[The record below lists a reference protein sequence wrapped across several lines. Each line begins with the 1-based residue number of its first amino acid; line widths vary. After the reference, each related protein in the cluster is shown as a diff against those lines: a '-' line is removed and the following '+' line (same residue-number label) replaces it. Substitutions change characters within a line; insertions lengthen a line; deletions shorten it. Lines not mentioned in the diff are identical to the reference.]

1 MIGIFDSGSGGLS
14 VLKEIRARLPAADI
28 LYLGDIANAPY
39 GEKPPQ
45 ELSALTVRNIQ
56 FLRSRGAAR
65 IVSACN
71 SVSAALAVSLF
82 DTLDIAPDALIEMV
96 GPTVRHFRGRDER
109 VLLCATPATVR
120 AGLYQQGF
128 GMAGKELATVAIP
141 ELAGAIE
148 FGASEAELERIVHD
162 AFADVPLAEGETL
175 VLGCTHY
182 PLVTPVFERVLGGAV
197 RIFDPAHAVAA
208 RVEEQFG
215 PHEAAGKGELRFAI
229 TKDSAPFRSRVASL
243 WPESADAIEVIQ

>member
-14 VLKEIRARLPAADI
+14 VLKEIRARLPQADI

-39 GEKPPQ
+39 GEKSQQ

-82 DTLDIAPDALIEMV
+82 DTLDITPDALIEMV
-96 GPTVRHFRGRDER
+96 GPTVRHFRDRDER

-148 FGASEAELERIVHD
+148 FGASEAELERIVRN
-162 AFADVPLAEGETL
+162 AFAGVSAEGNTL

-197 RIFDPAHAVAA
+197 RVFDPAHAVSA
-208 RVEEQFG
+208 RIEEQFG
-215 PHEAAGKGELRFAI
+215 PHEAAGKGELHFAI

-243 WPESADAIEVIQ
+243 WPESADAIEVVQ